1 MLGCEE
7 EEGRGEVSGGGTN
20 VDCGSLN
27 PNGGYFPARVYL
39 KRAWLR
45 GVYRCGLVVICKG
58 KCKYL
63 MA

>member
-1 MLGCEE
+1 MG
-7 EEGRGEVSGGGTN
+7 GGGTN